1 MPTFI
6 IKTDELS
13 ESGKDYSFPVPSS
26 WLDEVMEDAGL
37 RGVPGEVGQV
47 KVTAHRIVDDVAI
60 SGRVQASML
69 GTCVRCL
76 EDMRLDANVKLVLNV
91 SPRSKGK
98 PLPEDLELTP
108 EDLDREFYDGMT
120 LVLDDMVRENLIL
133 EVPMKPLCSESCQG
147 IEIPA
152 HVRPPAD
159 FGVSEGQLESLM
171 KLRQALPDA
180 PAPRK

>member
-1 MPTFI
+1 MPTFTI
-6 IKTDELS
+6 NTDELS
-13 ESGKDYSFPVPSS
+13 ESGKDYSFPVEPS
-26 WLDEVMEDAGL
+26 WLDAVMEDAAL
-37 RGVPGEVGQV
+37 RGVAGEVGQV
-47 KVTAHRIVDDVAI
+47 KVTAHRIGEDIAVT
-60 SGRVQASML
+60 GRVQAAMT

-76 EDMRLDANVKLVLNV
+76 EDMRIDANVKLSLNV
-91 SPRSKGK
+91 SPLSSAKE
-98 PLPEDLELTP
+98 LPEELELTP

-120 LVLDDMVRENLIL
+120 VVLDDVVRESLIL

-159 FGVSEGQLESLM
+159 FGVSEETLESLK

-180 PAPRK
+180 SAPRK